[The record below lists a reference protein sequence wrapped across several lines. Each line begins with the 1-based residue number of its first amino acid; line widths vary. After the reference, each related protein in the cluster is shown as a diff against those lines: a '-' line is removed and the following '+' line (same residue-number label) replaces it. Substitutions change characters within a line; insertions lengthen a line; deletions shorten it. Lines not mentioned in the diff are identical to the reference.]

1 MYQHNDELKR
11 EKRAI
16 DTFVSLFDGSYQ
28 KLDPNDIDYKVFDKD
43 NNLIAYAEVSHR
55 IRTLRDAYPLF
66 ISAKKVIKLTEKRLN
81 PVVIWAC
88 EDGIIYSKVKHLVG
102 EIRWGQSAFFE
113 QTSPPMDELI
123 MYFDKQKGMKYIR
136 YQS

>member
-1 MYQHNDELKR
+1 MYQHNDQLNR

-43 NNLIAYAEVSHR
+43 KNLIAYAEVGHR
-55 IRTLRDAYPLF
+55 NRTLRDAYPLF
-66 ISAKKVIKLTEKRLN
+66 ISAKKMVKLTDKRLM

-88 EDGIIYSKVKHLVG
+88 EDGIIYAKVKHLVG
-102 EIRWGQSAFFE
+102 EVRWGQSAFFE
-113 QTSPPMDELI
+113 QTSPLLDDELI
-123 MYFDKQKGMKYIR
+123 MYFEKQKGLKYIR
-136 YQS
+136 Y